1 MSALSGWHFYQ
12 RGCQLA
18 SGQAVLWVS
27 AELRQ
32 MRKNADASKAQQAQ
46 AEATMEQL
54 ERKAQRAYEQDVK
67 DAEQTKA
74 VTIGSWVRRAAR
86 ECAPCLLAC
95 LANLRK
101 RATAGAQVHDAAS
114 GYSYNAAQRYYFSRR
129 A

>member
-1 MSALSGWHFYQ
+1 MRFSLVRAAPSSGCKRASAD
-12 RGCQLA
+12 
-18 SGQAVLWVS
+18 AVLLAS

-67 DAEQTKA
+67 DAELTKA
-74 VTIGSWVRRAAR
+74 VTIGSWVRRAAPAR
-86 ECAPCLLAC
+86 GHCLLAC
-95 LANLRK
+95 LAVGRK
-101 RATAGAQVHDAAS
+101 RAAAGVQVHDAAS
-114 GYSYNAAQRYYFSRR
+114 GYYYNAAQRYYFSRR